1 MLPASSFNAESEK
14 CDGTFC
20 DGMSLT
26 MEGGIYVTLAYS
38 KHPGNS
44 ISTPQDDVCRSLT
57 FVNDLNNDFLGTKKI
72 AALKKSLAELD
83 AARNTTTNTTRVES
97 TPMTAT
103 EGMWRQ
109 IIGMIKE
116 TEFWAR
122 AERELGPYDGES
134 SSKAASKEADYHAS
148 ADHDDDEHHSY
159 AQEERLYGGLAV
171 VFTGETTVSSKRG
184 GLKVEETGHLEYA
197 PVFFAWVKDTPRKY
211 EYPVVEGGSME
222 LFFRAEEEQ
231 HAYHQHDADD
241 APSKHSEQPRQG
253 YYDDEGDDDHEQHEE
268 DRYRH

>member
-1 MLPASSFNAESEK
+1 MPPASSFNAESEK
-14 CDGTFC
+14 CDGAFC
-20 DGMSLT
+20 DGMSVT
-26 MEGGIYVTLAYS
+26 MEGGICVTLAYS
-38 KHPGNS
+38 KHPGNM
-44 ISTPQDDVCRSLT
+44 IATPQDDVCHSLT

-83 AARNTTTNTTRVES
+83 AARNTTTNMTRVES
-97 TPMTAT
+97 TPVTAT

-116 TEFWAR
+116 TDFWAK

-134 SSKAASKEADYHAS
+134 SIKAASKGEDYHTN
-148 ADHDDDEHHSY
+148 HDDDEHHSY
-159 AQEERLYGGLAV
+159 AHEERLYGGLAV

-184 GLKVEETGHLEYA
+184 GLKLEETGHVEYA

-211 EYPVVEGGSME
+211 EYPLVKGGSME
-222 LFFRAEEEQ
+222 LSFRAEEEQ

-241 APSKHSEQPRQG
+241 APSKQYEQHG
-253 YYDDEGDDDHEQHEE
+253 YYDHEGDDDHEEHEE
-268 DRYRH
+268 DLHRH